1 MNRPDHPGRNRGTD
15 PVAPGARL
23 SQTRYTLGGG
33 VDLVLPPGAVHGDPQ
48 EVDCQRGRE
57 GYKLEL
63 TRVYSR
69 TRCLTA
75 AAPGRWTAGVRWK
88 GRDAEPRP
96 AKDRETSSTTPK
108 GSLCIALRA
117 SMKRGLYRSPEMHV
131 DW

>member
-23 SQTRYTLGGG
+23 SQTRYTLGRG

-75 AAPGRWTAGVRWK
+75 AAPGRWTAGVRLE
-88 GRDAEPRP
+88 GPGCGAATCEGSRNEFHYAE
-96 AKDRETSSTTPK
+96 REPMHRLESEHESRF
-108 GSLCIALRA
+108 GQLC
-117 SMKRGLYRSPEMHV
+117 
-131 DW
+131 